1 MAFRAE
7 VEDIVTVKE
16 DGAHRV
22 TGIAMKGGEVHEANL
37 VMVAPGRDGSAWLTS
52 VLKNAD

>member
-22 TGIAMKGGEVHEANL
+22 TGIAMKGGEVHEA
-37 VMVAPGRDGSAWLTS
+37 MVPGRDGSAWLTS